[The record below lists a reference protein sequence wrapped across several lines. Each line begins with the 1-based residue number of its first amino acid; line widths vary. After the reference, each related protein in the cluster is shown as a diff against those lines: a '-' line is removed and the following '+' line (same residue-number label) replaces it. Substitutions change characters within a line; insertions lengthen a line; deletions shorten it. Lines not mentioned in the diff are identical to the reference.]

1 MKVVIV
7 GDTINFQGESFIL
20 EDLYDLEFFEKAKG
34 NVEDYNNDSFFV
46 NELYLNFTQNFL
58 VLESFVVTNKIT
70 EIDALQ
76 SSNMLFFYLS
86 DIASKHDLYIKGSFY
101 FVKFLN
107 WCMFFFHIF
116 SSSIFLIFLMI
127 KISKKKLKK
136 IKGDITIVRTTA
148 LKNKVESLN
157 MRCEYEDPYDK
168 TSIYKYFSRTIRCSW
183 VCTSL
188 FTSFNQYS
196 SLKKLIISYQGTNS
210 IHLINEFY
218 GKRLVHLNLYKKVL
232 DAYLKQNNLDRLFT
246 SNNLDRFAMVES
258 KLAKKYK
265 VQLIGIPHGLEY
277 GFKFP
282 KCFTGDIFYATSDF
296 AVKYFNNLY
305 KTSKFVFDKEFI
317 TSIFRKKQTDNNDIK
332 IVYFSEP
339 RESFVNHDIIRGLL
353 PLFKKQNMILSLK
366 LHPKEREEDYDD
378 YDVEIIENF
387 NNAITGNI
395 CFSRKSTI
403 LLEALYNNSMSSAI
417 LLNNKDRTFF
427 SNFPSLQTEEINQA
441 FSFHELE
448 SWIIESYKKKID
460 EKRT

>member
-1 MKVVIV
+1 
-7 GDTINFQGESFIL
+7 
-20 EDLYDLEFFEKAKG
+20 
-34 NVEDYNNDSFFV
+34 
-46 NELYLNFTQNFL
+46 
-58 VLESFVVTNKIT
+58 
-70 EIDALQ
+70 
-76 SSNMLFFYLS
+76 
-86 DIASKHDLYIKGSFY
+86 
-101 FVKFLN
+101 
-107 WCMFFFHIF
+107 
-116 SSSIFLIFLMI
+116 MI